1 MPQGKNYQEILSNT
15 ENKSQLLK
23 KSTEYLTQ
31 ENTRKDLMGCS
42 TLNIEENTVLTSQSQ
57 QQSLFTSNQ
66 EEAKLG

>member
-31 ENTRKDLMGCS
+31 ENTRKDLMVCS

>member
-31 ENTRKDLMGCS
+31 ENTRKDLMGCW